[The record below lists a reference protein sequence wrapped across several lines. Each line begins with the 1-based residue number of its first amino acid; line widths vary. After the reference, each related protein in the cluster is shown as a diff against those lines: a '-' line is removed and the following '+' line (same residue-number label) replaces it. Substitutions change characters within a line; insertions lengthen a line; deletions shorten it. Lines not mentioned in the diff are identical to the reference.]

1 MKIGVF
7 TAILS
12 HLPLEEAL
20 DQLAALGVESVEIA
34 TGGYAGDAHCD
45 LEALLADQ
53 AAARAWARAITDR
66 GLTIS
71 ALSQHSNPLHPDEAE
86 AAAARVLFERTLEL
100 AELLEVPV
108 INAFSGCPGG
118 APGERTPNWVTC
130 AWPDDFRRILD
141 WQWNDRV
148 IPHWIEAAELAS
160 RRGVKVA
167 IEPHPGFVVYNVETM
182 LRLRAAAGP
191 VIGVNFDP
199 SHLFWQ
205 GIDAVEAIRALAE
218 AGAIHHVHAKDTYID
233 TARRRRIGVLDTT
246 SPEFPER
253 RAWMFRT
260 VGFGQGEQVWRDI
273 VSELQIGGYD
283 GTVSIE
289 HEDRLLT
296 TDDGLAKAVE
306 LLLRIRPVAQPVHGG

>member
-12 HLPLEEAL
+12 HLPLDDAL
-20 DQLAALGVESVEIA
+20 DHLAALGVESVEIS
-34 TGGYAGDAHCD
+34 TGGYAGTAHCD
-45 LEALLADQ
+45 REALLADP
-53 AAARAWARAITDR
+53 AAAKAFARKVTDR

-71 ALSQHSNPLHPDEAE
+71 ALSAHANPLHPDEAE
-86 AAAARVLFERTLEL
+86 AREAHRIFEQTLEL
-100 AELLEVPV
+100 AELIEVPV
-108 INAFSGCPGG
+108 VNTFAGCPGG
-118 APGERTPNWVTC
+118 SPEDRTPNWVTN
-130 AWPDDFRRILD
+130 AWPDDFQRILE
-141 WQWNDRV
+141 WQWSERV
-148 IPHWIEAAELAS
+148 APYWTEAAALAA

-182 LRLRAAAGP
+182 LRLREAAGE
-191 VIGVNFDP
+191 VVGVNYDP

-205 GIDAVEAIRALAE
+205 GIDAVEAVRVLAA

-233 TARRRRIGVLDTT
+233 PARRRRIGVLDTT
-246 SPEFPER
+246 SSQYPER
-253 RAWMFRT
+253 RSWTFRT

-296 TDDGLAKAVE
+296 VEDGLAKAVE
-306 LLLRIRPVAQPVHGG
+306 LLLRIRPVAQPRYDD